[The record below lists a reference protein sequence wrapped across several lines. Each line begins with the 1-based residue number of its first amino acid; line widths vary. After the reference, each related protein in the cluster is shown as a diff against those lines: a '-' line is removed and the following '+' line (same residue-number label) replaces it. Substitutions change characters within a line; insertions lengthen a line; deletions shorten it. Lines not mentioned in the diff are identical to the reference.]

1 MVMAQG
7 RQGGREPFPCRGHI
21 SGSVLKAS
29 DQLGGGSPDGRAG
42 VGWPAQPLVSQMG
55 VWVLAGHE
63 DPLGPWWARVGGQ
76 GRAHGPQA
84 QQRLFL
90 FIRPVGLT
98 LPGKGGAWHSVPAPV
113 SPSCFYSSIPG
124 QDSGKVV
131 IWNMSP
137 VLQEDDEKD
146 ENVPKMLCQMD
157 NHLGIT
163 GWPFAG
169 FACWHSAQG

>member
-1 MVMAQG
+1 MWDG
-7 RQGGREPFPCRGHI
+7 LHSRLCPRWG
-21 SGSVLKAS
+21 SGSRVVMRTPWAPGGPVLEARA
-29 DQLGGGSPDGRAG
+29 DPRPPSPA
-42 VGWPAQPLVSQMG
+42 ALVS
-55 VWVLAGHE
+55 VHSASRPDSAG
-63 DPLGPWWARVGGQ
+63 Q
-76 GRAHGPQA
+76 
-84 QQRLFL
+84 
-90 FIRPVGLT
+90 
-98 LPGKGGAWHSVPAPV
+98 GGAWHPVPAPV
-113 SPSCFYSSIPG
+113 SPSCFCSSTPG